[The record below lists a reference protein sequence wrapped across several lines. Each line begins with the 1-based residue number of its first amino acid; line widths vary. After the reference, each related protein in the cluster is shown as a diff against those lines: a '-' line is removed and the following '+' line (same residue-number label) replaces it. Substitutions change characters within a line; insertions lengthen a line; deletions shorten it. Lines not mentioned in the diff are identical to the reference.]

1 MWSETNQAV
10 CSYCILL
17 CFSILH
23 QTVASDFLLQIR
35 RWGTYIINFL
45 CISCQ
50 IFVVYFKVEVW
61 DFNVLTVVG
70 IMFTNNRCGNFRN
83 TIVTSWI
90 KTVSSFQCQRKE
102 IILLQRLKIFS
113 VWRRRSMLL
122 FKKCSTSTTFWKI
135 QELNQVKCCYDLKW
149 FLRR

>member
-70 IMFTNNRCGNFRN
+70 IMFTNNHCGNL
-83 TIVTSWI
+83 
-90 KTVSSFQCQRKE
+90 
-102 IILLQRLKIFS
+102 LLQEHSCCFRELRLSHHFS
-113 VWRRRSMLL
+113 VREKQSFCFKDYFLFEGEACYCLKNAVLL
-122 FKKCSTSTTFWKI
+122 PPFGKYR
-135 QELNQVKCCYDLKW
+135 N
-149 FLRR
+149 